1 MIFRLSIS
9 GLVLLA
15 NILFLVPSFGVQ
27 AEASVQA
34 DSIELDTIQ
43 VVTASRTG
51 EDIDHAMASVS
62 VISAADIQRSVA
74 QDLLDLLRLEAGVD
88 VVRSGGAGGQTSLFM
103 RGSNSNHTL
112 VLIDGIR
119 VASANTGA
127 YAWEQLPLNQVE
139 RIEIVRGPRASL
151 FGSDAIGG
159 VIQIFTRHTDAP
171 YFRATV
177 GSFSTVEIE
186 TGTGFEL
193 GTARISF
200 SAAYRDSGGFSAQNE
215 GGFSYH
221 PDNDG
226 FESKNLGISAYG
238 DIQNGSWQFRILAL
252 DNKVEFDQGVSEA
265 GQLFASLGLDG
276 ELRDGWAY
284 KLHAGIADEQL
295 DTDFGFF
302 TTGFKSSRVDAGW
315 ENRLQFNRGIL
326 AFGLDYY
333 DESGEAA
340 DSYDE
345 NRHNS
350 ALFVMWDQTAG
361 ATRVQISTRLDNN
374 SVFGSELTYQA
385 ALRFTAGQRGEIL
398 GLLGTAFRAPTLGE
412 QYSPGFGGLFA
423 GNPALEPES
432 STSFELIYRLG
443 LGATGRLSLSVYQTD
458 VDQLIAF
465 SGAAFQA
472 VNINEA
478 ELRGIE
484 IEYSIESGDWRLRSN
499 ATLQNTEDR
508 STGQSLL
515 RRPDQKASLVVN
527 RAFSRGSWLGAEWF
541 VSGDRLDF
549 GGRVLPG
556 YALLNLAGGYRLSSA
571 LSVELRVDNLFDR
584 DYEPAAGFNSA
595 ERSAFLSLNWTP

>member
-556 YALLNLAGGYRLSSA
+556 YALLNLAGGYRLSPA

>member
-1 MIFRLSIS
+1 MIFRLSNS
-9 GLVLLA
+9 RLVLLA
-15 NILFLVPSFGVQ
+15 NILFPVPGFGVQ
-27 AEASVQA
+27 AEASVQT
-34 DSIELDTIQ
+34 DPIELDIIQ

-51 EDIDHAMASVS
+51 EDIDHVMASVS

-74 QDLLDLLRLEAGVD
+74 QDLLELLRLEAGVD

-127 YAWEQLPLNQVE
+127 FAWEQLPLNQVE

-177 GSFSTVEIE
+177 GSFSTREIE
-186 TGTGFEL
+186 AGTGFEL

-252 DNKVEFDQGVSEA
+252 DNEVEFDQGVSEA
-265 GQLFASLGLDG
+265 GQLFVSLGLDG

-284 KLHAGIADEQL
+284 KLHAGLADEQL

-315 ENRLQFNRGIL
+315 ENRLQFNRGVL

-340 DSYDE
+340 GSYDE

-361 ATRVQISTRLDNN
+361 ATRVQISTRLDDN

-385 ALRFTAGQRGEIL
+385 ALRFTAGQHGEIL

-478 ELRGIE
+478 ELRGVE

-527 RAFSRGSWLGAEWF
+527 RALGRGSWLGAEWF

-549 GGRVLPG
+549 GGRLLPG

-595 ERSAFLSLNWTP
+595 ERSAFLSLYWTP

>member
-74 QDLLDLLRLEAGVD
+74 QDLLELLRLEAGVD

-556 YALLNLAGGYRLSSA
+556 YALLNLAGGYRLSPA

>member
-1 MIFRLSIS
+1 
-9 GLVLLA
+9 
-15 NILFLVPSFGVQ
+15 
-27 AEASVQA
+27 
-34 DSIELDTIQ
+34 
-43 VVTASRTG
+43 
-51 EDIDHAMASVS
+51 
-62 VISAADIQRSVA
+62 
-74 QDLLDLLRLEAGVD
+74 
-88 VVRSGGAGGQTSLFM
+88 
-103 RGSNSNHTL
+103 
-112 VLIDGIR
+112 
-119 VASANTGA
+119 
-127 YAWEQLPLNQVE
+127 
-139 RIEIVRGPRASL
+139 
-151 FGSDAIGG
+151 
-159 VIQIFTRHTDAP
+159 
-171 YFRATV
+171 V

-340 DSYDE
+340 GSYDE

-361 ATRVQISTRLDNN
+361 AARVQISTRLDDN

-478 ELRGIE
+478 ELRGVE

-556 YALLNLAGGYRLSSA
+556 YALLNLAGGYRLSPA